1 MTGKTFLTKL
11 IATIMVLIIATSFA
25 AQTQVH
31 AFEETATCKTKIRKL
46 HKYNFELIIDGRK
59 INDAT
64 ITSTYGEM
72 AASYGFQETCKRII
86 SSFNWDGDQNWY
98 NPFNGYCSYC
108 NFPEYDYLDDQFMRF
123 FPKLNPDKYTSQQK
137 NDMVNIINFT
147 YKYLEFLYEIQR
159 MGITVYCNMF

>member
-11 IATIMVLIIATSFA
+11 IATIMVLIIAASFA

-31 AFEETATCKTKIRKL
+31 AFEETATYKTKIRKL

-64 ITSTYGEM
+64 ITSTCAEM
-72 AASYGFQETCKRII
+72 VASFGFEETCKRII
-86 SSFNWDGDQNWY
+86 ASFNWDGDEHWY
-98 NPFNGYCSYC
+98 NPFNGYLSYC
-108 NFPEYDYLDDQFMRF
+108 NFPEDDYVDDQFMRF
-123 FPKLNPDKYTSQQK
+123 FPDLNPDKYTNQQK
-137 NDMVNIINFT
+137 KDVVTIIIFT
-147 YKYLEFLYEIQR
+147 YKDLEFLYGIQS